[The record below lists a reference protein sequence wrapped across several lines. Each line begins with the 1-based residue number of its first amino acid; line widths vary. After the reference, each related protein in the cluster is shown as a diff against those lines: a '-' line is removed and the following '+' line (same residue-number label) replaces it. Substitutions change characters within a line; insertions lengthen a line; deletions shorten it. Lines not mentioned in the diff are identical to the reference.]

1 MPLTDI
7 PWLEPKHKGSVGG
20 NSGRGTNM
28 DPRRAPE
35 PKSRPTD
42 GKLRGSVEGD
52 EGPVVNS
59 KTGYRNSDEMDSGRD
74 ARHEDPVGV

>member
-1 MPLTDI
+1 
-7 PWLEPKHKGSVGG
+7 
-20 NSGRGTNM
+20 M

-59 KTGYRNSDEMDSGRD
+59 KTGYRNSDEMESGRD